1 MQAAICWEEHTPF
14 EVRDDVELIGP
25 ESGEVRIE
33 IAASGI
39 CHSDLSAW
47 NGTLPSPCTPY
58 VLGHEGAGTVL
69 AVGDGVGNV
78 SVGDHVLLFP
88 TPVCGTCRFCLSG
101 QPAFCL
107 SYNPAGRPPA
117 PFVAG
122 GQRVYAGMGI
132 ATFCSEVVVPATH
145 VHRITRDVPLDTVSL
160 LGCGVMA
167 GVGAALN
174 VAKVE
179 PGSSVVVIGA
189 GGVGTSVIQGARI
202 AGAAE
207 IVVIDKVEAKREWA
221 SGFGATHVG
230 RPEDLPD
237 LIEEVTDGIGFDY
250 AFEVVGRSETIRSTI
265 DAARRGGVAVIVGAG
280 RMDDYV
286 RLNAFEFI
294 WGGKEIRG
302 VTMGGTDPRTD
313 FDRLIRL
320 WRAGLLDLDSMIT
333 RRIKL
338 SEIND
343 AFEAVERGEVIRVLV
358 EF

>member
-1 MQAAICWEEHTPF
+1 
-14 EVRDDVELIGP
+14 
-25 ESGEVRIE
+25 
-33 IAASGI
+33 
-39 CHSDLSAW
+39 
-47 NGTLPSPCTPY
+47 
-58 VLGHEGAGTVL
+58 
-69 AVGDGVGNV
+69 
-78 SVGDHVLLFP
+78 
-88 TPVCGTCRFCLSG
+88 
-101 QPAFCL
+101 
-107 SYNPAGRPPA
+107 
-117 PFVAG
+117 
-122 GQRVYAGMGI
+122 
-132 ATFCSEVVVPATH
+132 
-145 VHRITRDVPLDTVSL
+145 
-160 LGCGVMA
+160 MA

-174 VAKVE
+174 VAKVQ

-230 RPEDLPD
+230 GPDDLPD

-338 SEIND
+338 PEINE
-343 AFEAVERGEVIRVLV
+343 AFEAVERGEVIRILV